1 MLQATAPTSTSSAD
15 PDALA
20 FLARSLWEFGHATQQ
35 QTNRLSANRH
45 SADHGSAMSKLAA
58 RLSQSG
64 QATESVSRDYAH
76 ADHRGVLGLLGIH
89 QTVRP
94 RRAVN
99 HTNIPAPRGRKRVVV
114 ARKLGAAVVSRK
126 KVVPRAANV
135 KRQPMTKPAPK
146 PKSKTG
152 PKPLRKPLLNAASR
166 LALKAGSR
174 SVSKAVRKSALKP
187 VKRQVQRSAPKTMN
201 GVVLAIARS
210 KPFVNESRI
219 VSAREVRKILRMA
232 ASQIGVK
239 EKRTNRTKY
248 GRWYGMNGQAWC
260 AMFVSWVAARAG
272 VPLPRIN
279 SNRGFAAVVSGRNF
293 ARKNNLLTTK
303 PRVGSVFLIIGRN
316 GKGHTGFVESV
327 NWARRTITTIEGNTN
342 AGGSRN
348 GDGVYRRT
356 RKISAINGGF
366 MLIPT
371 KLPSPKKRPR

>member
-1 MLQATAPTSTSSAD
+1 MLQATTPTSTSSAD

-20 FLARSLWEFGHATQQ
+20 FLARSLWEFGRATQQ

-76 ADHRGVLGLLGIH
+76 ADHRAVSGFLGMH
-89 QTVRP
+89 QT
-94 RRAVN
+94 
-99 HTNIPAPRGRKRVVV
+99 IRGRPIANKLKSSAPLAKKRVVV
-114 ARKLGAAVVSRK
+114 RPKLGAALVRKKTPVVRAAKVAKKPARNPVVASLQAKPLNVSR
-126 KVVPRAANV
+126 V
-135 KRQPMTKPAPK
+135 
-146 PKSKTG
+146 
-152 PKPLRKPLLNAASR
+152 
-166 LALKAGSR
+166 
-174 SVSKAVRKSALKP
+174 
-187 VKRQVQRSAPKTMN
+187 
-201 GVVLAIARS
+201 
-210 KPFVNESRI
+210 

-239 EKRTNRTKY
+239 EQRTNRTKY